1 MEMKAEKRM
10 IALVALALMIVVLA
24 ARLLYLVDASLR
36 AGEGY
41 GLTGDGAI
49 QTVPLL
55 VLLVVLLWLVTGV
68 FRDSPLNLEVAD
80 KQTVAIMA
88 LMFVIGFYLGPNI
101 SIPNEISNSNIVG
114 ILIVI
119 VPILLIGAMTMRIP
133 TIFEL
138 EISFGIEMFGPR

>member
-55 VLLVVLLWLVTGV
+55 VLLVALLWLVTGV

-101 SIPNEISNSNIVG
+101 SIPTELSNSN
-114 ILIVI
+114 
-119 VPILLIGAMTMRIP
+119 
-133 TIFEL
+133 
-138 EISFGIEMFGPR
+138 

>member
-49 QTVPLL
+49 QTVPC
-55 VLLVVLLWLVTGV
+55 
-68 FRDSPLNLEVAD
+68 
-80 KQTVAIMA
+80 
-88 LMFVIGFYLGPNI
+88 
-101 SIPNEISNSNIVG
+101 
-114 ILIVI
+114 
-119 VPILLIGAMTMRIP
+119 
-133 TIFEL
+133 
-138 EISFGIEMFGPR
+138 

>member
-10 IALVALALMIVVLA
+10 TVLVALALMIVVLA

-55 VLLVVLLWLVTGV
+55 VLLVVLLWLVTGI
-68 FRDSPLNLEVAD
+68 FRDSPLNLGVAD
-80 KQTVAIMA
+80 KQTIGVMS
-88 LMFVIGFYLGPNI
+88 LMFVIGFYIGPSI
-101 SIPNEISNSNIVG
+101 SIPTEFSESNMVG
-114 ILIVI
+114 IIIIVI
-119 VPILLIGAMTMRIP
+119 PILFISAMFYSMKDSENTVGTP
-133 TIFEL
+133 E
-138 EISFGIEMFGPR
+138 EE

>member
-10 IALVALALMIVVLA
+10 IVLVALALMIVVLA

-119 VPILLIGAMTMRIP
+119 VPILLIGAMFFSMRDDEQSAD
-133 TIFEL
+133 FSE
-138 EISFGIEMFGPR
+138 EE

>member
-55 VLLVVLLWLVTGV
+55 VLLVALLWLVTGV

-101 SIPNEISNSNIVG
+101 SIPTEFSNSNIVG

-119 VPILLIGAMTMRIP
+119 VPILLIGAMFFSMRDDEQSADF
-133 TIFEL
+133 TE
-138 EISFGIEMFGPR
+138 EE

>member
-49 QTVPLL
+49 QTVHLL
-55 VLLVVLLWLVTGV
+55 VLLVILLWLVTGI

-80 KQTVAIMA
+80 KQTVAIMGM
-88 LMFVIGFYLGPNI
+88 MFVIGFYIGP
-101 SIPNEISNSNIVG
+101 SITIPTELSNSNIIG
-114 ILIVI
+114 ILMFM
-119 VPILLIGAMTMRIP
+119 VPLLLIGAMFYSIRDTQPPID
-133 TIFEL
+133 
-138 EISFGIEMFGPR
+138 ISEEE

>member
-55 VLLVVLLWLVTGV
+55 VLLVALLWLVTGV

-101 SIPNEISNSNIVG
+101 SIPTELSNSNIVG

-119 VPILLIGAMTMRIP
+119 VPILLIGAMFFSMRDDEQS
-133 TIFEL
+133 TDFSE
-138 EISFGIEMFGPR
+138 EE